1 MARSG
6 RLRRLRSVPILACV
20 GVLVFGA
27 GPATAASGG
36 QQQSSVG
43 NSDPAAALWN
53 QYPLEPLPRPAVTRS
68 AASVRL
74 PDVATSSSDST
85 LLIGGLALVI
95 LILTDT
101 AFLTLSARVLRES
114 R

>member
-1 MARSG
+1 
-6 RLRRLRSVPILACV
+6 LRRRRSFLLLACV
-20 GVLVFGA
+20 GALVFGA
-27 GPATAASGG
+27 GPASGASGA
-36 QQQSSVG
+36 QRASVG

-53 QYPLEPLPRPAVTRS
+53 HYPLEPLPRPPATRS
-68 AASVRL
+68 AGSVRF
-74 PDVATSSSDST
+74 PDATAPSSSDST